1 MVRPLKPALSLEEQL
16 SLLKARGMTIEDDD
30 EALNALRSL
39 NYYRISGYSFQ
50 FKCAGSE
57 KFEPGTSF
65 STVLKLYDFDS
76 RLRNTIIRYLEI
88 IEVYARTE
96 IAYWFSHE
104 FGSYGH
110 YAEWN
115 FRCHDEFEDFQRA
128 SISAIGKNRDMPS
141 VKNHQKYSAPV
152 DFSDPETLNRF
163 NMPLWALVEI
173 LSFSTISKFYSAI
186 APDVQNRIAKDMKND
201 MQYLG
206 NQLHCMANLRNICAH
221 YGRIYNQVL
230 RPSIRLSNALYA
242 DYRRSFAENLPTDKF
257 WGYMLGMKPLF
268 PDEKL
273 FGQMIEDVRVL
284 IEAYEP
290 FIELERLGMPKQWL
304 EYAQR
309 IDRGKIK

>member
-50 FKCAGSE
+50 FKCSGEE

-96 IAYWFSHE
+96 IAYWFSRE
-104 FGSYGH
+104 YGSYGH
-110 YAEWN
+110 YGKRN
-115 FRCHDEFEDFQRA
+115 FLRCREFKNFQQA
-128 SISAIGKNRDMPS
+128 SISAIWKNRDMPS
-141 VKNHQKYSAPV
+141 VKNHQKYNEPV
-152 DFSDPETLNRF
+152 DFYAPIPPKRF
-163 NMPLWALVEI
+163 YMPLWVLVEI

-221 YGRIYNQVL
+221 YGRIYNQTF
-230 RPSIRLSNALYA
+230 RPSIRLSRALYV
-242 DYRRSFAENLPTDKF
+242 DYGRFFEEDLPTDKF